1 MHALTDDV
9 VYDAPTL
16 IDPVTRS
23 FNPTSHMV
31 DLKGKSYLPV
41 AARIAWLRA
50 EHPDADITTTP
61 IRIDDEIAIFAAH
74 IAVPGR
80 GSATDHGSETPA
92 HFPDFIEKSETKA
105 IGRALAAL
113 GFGTQHAADL
123 DEGTRVADAPV
134 TRPSGNGY
142 RPAETYAAMG
152 TGTISPKQL
161 AFARQLVTK
170 LGIDDEALAAS
181 LQREYGVANLADVG
195 RADAS
200 GLIDRL
206 KAKADA
212 LAAGGR

>member
-1 MHALTDDV
+1 MHAITDDV
-9 VYDAPTL
+9 VYDAPTP
-16 IDPVTRS
+16 IAPASRG
-23 FNPTSHMV
+23 FNPTAHLV
-31 DLKGKSYLPV
+31 DLKGRAYLPV

-80 GSATDHGSETPA
+80 GSATGHGSETPA
-92 HFPDFIEKSETKA
+92 HFPDYIEKSETKA

-113 GFGTQHAADL
+113 GYGTQHAADL
-123 DEGTRVADAPV
+123 DEGMRVADAPV
-134 TRPSGNGY
+134 TRLSGNGY
-142 RPAETYAAMG
+142 RPSETSAAMG
-152 TGTISPKQL
+152 DGTISPKQL
-161 AFARQLVTK
+161 AFARQLVAK
-170 LGIDDEALAAS
+170 LGIDDATLAAS
-181 LQREYGVANLADVG
+181 LQREYGVADLAAVG

-212 LAAGGR
+212 LAAGVR